1 MNGSERESLYAYF
14 LLYSNGVDNK
24 VINENQELFSKLC
37 EDLQKGSKN
46 SCDLNLSFV
55 SGENKLFEI
64 QSADKTDE
72 IYFQIDISRV
82 NFDLLSQL
90 LFGVIS
96 CSYFLYKS
104 SKLIDEKSPSM
115 QYHEMLEKANMSW
128 QSFLERVGYKEED
141 FVSPDE
147 AAEAKKIIKKK
158 NILWC
163 YNKSCSGKTFLGIHT
178 LACLDGDKF
187 VFNPAVGNTCDV
199 DMIKLLLEFG
209 TNCELL
215 IDDLQC
221 DVELARNLLKFIC
234 ANVENIQSRN
244 IHIFLISWS
253 SLACANEFSDY
264 TGKIETIQ
272 TNPQKFINLLKREI
286 DDPQLLNICRDNL
299 ALISTARRLKREQK
313 EKEGICI
320 DELFHYF
327 VQTTE
332 NQQLK
337 TIHVLAVLGMYEL
350 EAPIPF
356 IKTYG
361 TLKTE
366 NITTIKIVDN
376 AIFLAHRT
384 ICKFIAEYI
393 EEREKGCELY
403 RRQDIITNY
412 INYIDSTKKW
422 KVLLH
427 LMGESNRSDIS
438 AVSPI
443 WNLMYECQKNLKKR
457 SEINPSWKNTPSSMY
472 FVISTA
478 NMLGTVEEY
487 KKVIDALCSNFIVKE
502 EGIEIRYDLLKTTDD
517 FVTIKKRMKDEDR
530 INGDHLLEYESGAS
544 IDRDRMHRNWL
555 FGLMIGL
562 KDVLIEFGYG
572 ELVQRIEEKLFELQ
586 DDEGY
591 WYPKRVPWVT
601 ARILIGLG
609 EAHYTVE
616 NEVVSK
622 GIRYLLSMI
631 SDDRWKAH
639 TGTWNKDF
647 ETSSLC
653 LEAFIKCHADY
664 EGEATKKVQDYLCD
678 SSPTWMSPKY
688 EIDGAPTACTL
699 IKILGIQDD
708 LLDYINELAKRNI
721 HNIIN
726 QNESIDY
733 TKEQSCKVTQIAY
746 YVIELCWYILEKD
759 IFNVLEEF
767 MERSE
772 QETERKKMER
782 KKIFISYS
790 MDSPSHIKKV
800 ARIAEHLEKE
810 GYEVYFYGKAVIGVN
825 NIVFM
830 QKIEHCDAILVIGT
844 KEYKRKSSEEPSGGT
859 FTESCIISSEF
870 MNSHY
875 EKIIPLAF
883 DEFEESFP
891 KPFNSN
897 KGMRVKRVDKYF
909 LEKLTLALREKF

>member
-1 MNGSERESLYAYF
+1 MNENERKRLYDYF
-14 LLYSNGVDNK
+14 LLSRCGLDNK
-24 VINENQELFSKLC
+24 VIKENKELFSKLC
-37 EDLQKGSKN
+37 EDLQKVNKN

-55 SGENKLFEI
+55 SEKNKLFEV
-64 QSADKTDE
+64 QSADKSDE
-72 IYFQIDISRV
+72 MYFQIDINKV
-82 NFDLLSQL
+82 DFDLLNQL
-90 LFGVIS
+90 LFGQIS
-96 CSYFLYKS
+96 CSDFLQKS
-104 SKLIDEKSPSM
+104 SELIDEKTSSM
-115 QYHEMLEKANMSW
+115 KYHEMLEKTKKSW
-128 QSFLERVGYKEED
+128 RNFLERVGYKEED

-147 AAEAKKIIKKK
+147 AAEAKKIIKEK

-178 LACLDGDKF
+178 LACFNGNKF
-187 VFNPAVGNTCDV
+187 VFNPVVGNTCDV
-199 DMIKLLLEFG
+199 DMMKVLLEFG

-253 SLACANEFSDY
+253 SLACANEFLDY
-264 TGKIETIQ
+264 TEKIETIQ
-272 TNPQKFINLLKREI
+272 TNPKKFINLLKREI
-286 DDPQLLNICRDNL
+286 DDPRLLDICGDNL
-299 ALISTARRLKREQK
+299 ALISTARRLKREQ
-313 EKEGICI
+313 EENEGIYI
-320 DELFHYF
+320 DKLFQYF
-327 VQTTE
+327 VQTTDNE
-332 NQQLK
+332 QLRM
-337 TIHVLAVLGMYEL
+337 IHVLAVLGMYEL
-350 EAPIPF
+350 EAPSPF
-356 IKTYG
+356 IRTYG

-366 NITTIKIVDN
+366 NITTLKIVDN

-457 SEINPSWKNTPSSMY
+457 SEIDPSWKNTPSSMY

-478 NMLGTVEEY
+478 NMLGTVDEY
-487 KKVIDALCSNFIVKE
+487 KKVIDSLCSNFIVKE
-502 EGIEIRYDLLKTTDD
+502 DEIEIRYDFLKTTDD
-517 FVTIKKRMKDEDR
+517 FKTIKKRMIKEDFK
-530 INGDHLLEYESGAS
+530 NGDYSLEYESGVS
-544 IDRDRMHRNWL
+544 IDRERMHRNWL
-555 FGLMIGL
+555 FGLMIGI
-562 KDVLIEFGYG
+562 KDVLIEFGHG
-572 ELVQRIEEKLFELQ
+572 ELIQRIEEKLLELQ

-631 SDDRWKAH
+631 SGDRWKAH

-664 EGEATKKVQDYLCD
+664 EGEETKKVQDYLCD

-759 IFNVLEEF
+759 IFNVLEDF
-767 MERSE
+767 MARSE

-790 MDSPSHIKKV
+790 EDSPSHVRKIS
-800 ARIAEHLEKE
+800 RIAEHLEKE
-810 GYEVYFYGKAVIGVN
+810 GYEVYFYDNAIWGTN
-825 NIVFM
+825 LPVFM
-830 QKIEHCDAILVIGT
+830 QKMEQCDAILVIGT
-844 KEYKRKSSEEPSGGT
+844 KEYKRKSSEIPSGGVFFET
-859 FTESCIISSEF
+859 CIMSSEF
-870 MNSHY
+870 MSNHF

-883 DEFEESFP
+883 DEFEDCLP

-909 LEKLTLALREKF
+909 LEKLTLALREKV